1 MGILIFILL
10 ISLVFFSVEV
20 NSQESVADLKEHVE
34 SVCQEPEVKNFSK
47 ATLAY
52 ITPWNSNGI
61 DWALKYL
68 NKFDIIS
75 PCWFE
80 VKPETLQGKF
90 QSKIEGSNN
99 VNMNFI
105 QELREQKKEIKVLP
119 RFRCEGFNANQYE
132 SWVKEETA
140 DQFIRILMRRLK

>member
-1 MGILIFILL
+1 MGKLIFISLFCLL
-10 ISLVFFSVEV
+10 LFSASI
-20 NSQESVADLKEHVE
+20 NSQESLADLKEQVE

-47 ATLAY
+47 TTLAY

-61 DWALKYL
+61 DLVLKYL
-68 NKFDIIS
+68 PKFDIIS

-80 VKPETLQGKF
+80 IKPEILQGKF

-105 QELREQKKEIKVLP
+105 QEIREQRKEIKVLP
-119 RFRCEGFNANQYE
+119 RFKCEGFNANQYE
-132 SWVKEETA
+132 SWVKEDAA
-140 DQFIRILMRRLK
+140 DQFIRILIRRLK